1 VPQETSF
8 ESAFATTLL
17 CCPSRVSFLRGQYAH
32 NHGVLDNKNSP
43 RQPGGY
49 EGFRELRLQDS
60 TAATWAGR
68 LKSLKSVDVTDAFS
82 AVRLP
87 VCSRLGAAC
96 ADLRAA
102 EDPAGSVSSHRTLK
116 YGPKGMDPR
125 AGKNHP
131 HFPHTSPILSAQET
145 HPYDRLA
152 FRSAER
158 IG

>member
-1 VPQETSF
+1 MPQGTSF
-8 ESAFATTLL
+8 ESAFATTPL
-17 CCPSRVSFLRGQYAH
+17 CCPSCVSFLRGQYAH

-49 EGFRELRLQDS
+49 EGFRELGLQDS

-82 AVRLP
+82 AVRPP

-116 YGPKGMDPR
+116 YGPKGRQEPSTL
-125 AGKNHP
+125 P
-131 HFPHTSPILSAQET
+131 THFSDT
-145 HPYDRLA
+145 
-152 FRSAER
+152 
-158 IG
+158 

>member
-1 VPQETSF
+1 VRRGTSF
-8 ESAFATTLL
+8 ESAFATPL

-49 EGFRELRLQDS
+49 EGCRELGLQDS

-68 LKSLKSVDVTDAFS
+68 LKSLKSVGALRTHSPPFAHPS
-82 AVRLP
+82 APASGRRVPISGPPRIL
-87 VCSRLGAAC
+87 LGPFPRIV
-96 ADLRAA
+96 L
-102 EDPAGSVSSHRTLK
+102 SS
-116 YGPKGMDPR
+116 MDPR

-145 HPYDRLA
+145 HPYDRPA

>member
-1 VPQETSF
+1 MPQGTSF
-8 ESAFATTLL
+8 ESAFATTPL
-17 CCPSRVSFLRGQYAH
+17 CCPSRVSFLRDQYAH

-49 EGFRELRLQDS
+49 EGFRELGLQNS

-68 LKSLKSVDVTDAFS
+68 LKSLKSVDDTDAFS
-82 AVRLP
+82 VVRPP

-96 ADLRAA
+96 VDLRAA
-102 EDPAGSVSSHRTLK
+102 EDPALGPFPRIVLSS
-116 YGPKGMDPR
+116 MDPR

-131 HFPHTSPILSAQET
+131 HFPHTSPILSAEET
-145 HPYDRLA
+145 HPYDRPA